1 MSYFQS
7 TNVKRYA
14 GIGTVPLDHS
24 PTLSFLVFHTV
35 LKGKWIHIPMLVEA
49 STVGDVS
56 GLRRAAVQLSPVLSV
71 QEWRATVAPVLI
83 FFFLS
88 RKIRIFFQ
96 DFVFLENQYYQR
108 LYTIKEINLQYEFKY
123 VYPLILFLFIML
135 LLSYL
140 EKLCYRQDTFWK
152 LKTENQNLKLSK
164 LKLKLQNQSSWV
176 QILILSFPFSIILN
190 KLHNL
195 CVLYAFSNEILI

>member
-1 MSYFQS
+1 MN
-7 TNVKRYA
+7 THTYA
-14 GIGTVPLDHS
+14 GWGQHGRRCFWSQTGSCSAITS
-24 PTLSFLVFHTV
+24 SFCAGM
-35 LKGKWIHIPMLVEA
+35 KGYCCTC
-49 STVGDVS
+49 SDF
-56 GLRRAAVQLSPVLSV
+56 
-71 QEWRATVAPVLI
+71 

>member
-1 MSYFQS
+1 M
-7 TNVKRYA
+7 
-14 GIGTVPLDHS
+14 
-24 PTLSFLVFHTV
+24 FLVSD
-35 LKGKWIHIPMLVEA
+35 G
-49 STVGDVS
+49 
-56 GLRRAAVQLSPVLSV
+56 QLFSYH
-71 QEWRATVAPVLI
+71 Q
-83 FFFLS
+83 FFLCRNEGLLLHLFWFFS
-88 RKIRIFFQ
+88 FFKQKNPYFFFQ
-96 DFVFLENQYYQR
+96 DFFLENQYYQG

-152 LKTENQNLKLSK
+152 LKTENLNLKISK